1 MASVTVAMAADTVLL
16 TMTTMV
22 AAAITVLQTTAA
34 VDMITTS
41 QIRAMT
47 VPTGAAKVMGP
58 VATTIVTT
66 AGVGTARPKTTTMV
80 RTKPFT
86 QTKHCQ
92 VARGRN

>member
-1 MASVTVAMAADTVLL
+1 MATVTVVMVADTILL
-16 TMTTMV
+16 AMTAMV
-22 AAAITVLQTTAA
+22 AATITVHQATAA

-41 QIRAMT
+41 QTRAMT
-47 VPTGAAKVMGP
+47 ALMGAARVMGA
-58 VATTIVTT
+58 VATTIIST
-66 AGVGTARPKTTTMV
+66 AGVGTARPKATTMV